1 MRHHDTVAS
10 APRSSAARS
19 APGALLP
26 ILFTLL
32 LIPTALGAQEGC
44 ERRGWDEDDDRLCE
58 VREFTLAAEERL
70 DVDASPNGGVRV
82 EGWDRDE
89 VRVRAVVQVRAES
102 EERAREILGEI
113 EVRTDGARVR
123 SDGPRVDWDDDEGWH
138 VNYRIR
144 APRSTDLELESTNG
158 GLQVTAIEGD
168 LDLDTTNGGISLDE
182 VGGGVRAHTTNGG
195 IDIRLSGGT
204 WRGSGLD
211 ARTTNGGIRLA
222 VPDGFAAHLEAET
235 VHGDIHTDFP
245 ITVQGRIGRELS
257 GDLNGGG
264 PTVRLETTNGG
275 ISIRRR

>member
-1 MRHHDTVAS
+1 MRHRETTTCAHRSPVAR
-10 APRSSAARS
+10 P
-19 APGALLP
+19 APGALLS

-32 LIPTALGAQEGC
+32 LSPAALNAQEGC
-44 ERRGWDEDDDRLCE
+44 ERRGWDEDDERICE
-58 VREFTLAAEERL
+58 VREYELASEGRL

-89 VRVRAVVQVRAES
+89 IRVRAIVTVRAES

-113 EVRTDGARVR
+113 EVRTDDARIR
-123 SDGPRVDWDDDEGWH
+123 SDGPRVDWEDDEGWH
-138 VNYRIR
+138 VNYRVR
-144 APRSTDLELESTNG
+144 APRSMDLELDSTNG

-168 LDLDTTNGGISLDE
+168 LDLDTTNGGIDLYDVS
-182 VGGGVRAHTTNGG
+182 GSVRAHTTNGG
-195 IDIRLSGGT
+195 IEIRLAGST

-211 ARTTNGGIRLA
+211 AETTNGGIELA

-235 VHGDIHTDFP
+235 VHGDVHTDFP
-245 ITVQGRIGRELS
+245 ITVQGRIGKELS
-257 GDLNGGG
+257 ADLNGGG